1 MRKQKESHGF
11 RRGSVKHDLLL
22 KGGTVIDAAQGL
34 NSLCDIAIADGKIAA
49 VEPDI
54 PERSATQ
61 TVSVKDKYVT
71 PGLIDIHTHVYYGV
85 TTWGIRADAVCTT
98 AGTTTV
104 VDAGSPGWVTFPGF
118 REFISEPAQT
128 NILTYIHI
136 SGIGLVY
143 GPIGEMIDI
152 AYAAPGQVAET
163 LQQHRDITVGVK
175 VRQGKMQVGDNGVE
189 PLKLAIEAAERAETT
204 VMCHIGAGVSLP
216 EILGLLRPGDV
227 ITHCFQGN
235 GDNIIDE
242 KGRIIPEAWQA
253 REDGIVF
260 DVGHGAGSFH
270 YEVAQRAMEQGFI
283 SDVIS
288 TDLHTGN
295 INGPVYD
302 LPTTLSK
309 LMHLGLS
316 LEDVIE
322 KATFSAAKA
331 IQREDQIGN
340 LRVGTVADV
349 AVFDVL
355 EGEFEYFDSHGTK
368 FIGDKKLKTEL
379 TIREGKI

>member
-1 MRKQKESHGF
+1 MKY
-11 RRGSVKHDLLL
+11 DLLL
-22 KGGTVIDAAQGL
+22 KGGTVIDAAQRL
-34 NSLCDIAIADGKIAA
+34 NAPRDVAIAGGVIAA
-49 VEPDI
+49 VESDI
-54 PERSATQ
+54 PERAATQ
-61 TVSVKDKYVT
+61 TVFVKDRYIT

-85 TTWGIRADAVCTT
+85 TTWGIRADAVCPT

-104 VDAGSPGWVTFPGF
+104 VDAGSPSWVTFPGF
-118 REFISEPAQT
+118 REFIVEPAQT

-152 AYAAPGQVAET
+152 AYAAPERVADI

-189 PLKLAIEAAERAETT
+189 PLNLAIQAAERAGTS
-204 VMCHIGAGVSLP
+204 VMCHIGPGVPLP
-216 EILGLLRPGDV
+216 EILRCLRPGDV

-235 GDNIIDE
+235 GDNIIDAT
-242 KGRIIPEAWQA
+242 GRIIPEAWKA
-253 REDGIVF
+253 RENGVIF
-260 DVGHGAGSFH
+260 DVGHGAGSFR
-270 YEVAQRAMEQGFI
+270 YEIAQRAMEQGFI

-288 TDLHTGN
+288 TDLHNGN

-316 LEDVIE
+316 LADVIE

-340 LRVGTVADV
+340 LKVGTVADI

-355 EGEFEYFDSHGTK
+355 EGQFEYFDSHGTK
-368 FIGDKKLKTEL
+368 FIGGKKLKTEL
-379 TIREGKI
+379 TIRAGKI

>member
-1 MRKQKESHGF
+1 MKY
-11 RRGSVKHDLLL
+11 DLLL
-22 KGGTVIDAAQGL
+22 KGGTVIDAAQDL
-34 NSLCDIAIADGKIAA
+34 NAPRDVAIANGVIAA
-49 VEPDI
+49 VESDI
-54 PERSATQ
+54 PERTATQ
-61 TVSVKDKYVT
+61 TVSVKDRYIT

-85 TTWGIRADAVCTT
+85 TTWGIRADGVCPT

-104 VDAGSPGWVTFPGF
+104 VDAGSPSWVTFPGF
-118 REFISEPAQT
+118 REFIAEPAQT

-152 AYAAPGQVAET
+152 AYAAPERVADT
-163 LQQHRDITVGVK
+163 LQQHPDITVGVK

-189 PLKLAIEAAERAETT
+189 PLTLAIEAAERAGTS
-204 VMCHIGAGVSLP
+204 VMCHIGAGVPLP

-242 KGRIIPEAWQA
+242 KGRIIPEAWKA
-253 REDGIVF
+253 REDGVIF

-309 LMHLGLS
+309 LMHLGLP
-316 LEDVIE
+316 LADVIE

-331 IQREDQIGN
+331 IQREEQIGN
-340 LRVGTVADV
+340 LKVGTVADI

-355 EGEFEYFDSHGTK
+355 EGQFEYFDSHGTK
-368 FIGDKKLKTEL
+368 FIGDKKLKAEL
-379 TIREGKI
+379 TIRKGKI

>member
-1 MRKQKESHGF
+1 MKY
-11 RRGSVKHDLLL
+11 DILL

-34 NSLCDIAIADGKIAA
+34 NAARDVAIAGGVIAA
-49 VEPDI
+49 IEPDI
-54 PERSATQ
+54 PDNAATQ
-61 TVSVKDKYVT
+61 TVSVKGKYVT
-71 PGLIDIHTHVYYGV
+71 PGLVDIHTHVYYGV
-85 TTWGIRADAVCTT
+85 TTWGIRADTICPM

-104 VDAGSPGWVTFPGF
+104 VDAGSPSWVTFPGF
-118 REFISEPAQT
+118 REFIAEPSLT

-143 GPIGEMIDI
+143 GPVGEMFDM
-152 AYAAPGQVAET
+152 AYADPGRVAET

-175 VRQGKMQVGDNGVE
+175 VRQGKGQVGDNGVE
-189 PLKLAIEAAERAETT
+189 PLKLAIQAAEHAGTS
-204 VMCHIGAGVSLP
+204 VMCHIGAGVPLP
-216 EILGLLRPGDV
+216 DILKLLRPGDV

-242 KGRIIPEAWQA
+242 KGRVIPEAWKA
-253 REDGIVF
+253 RADGIIF

-270 YEVAQRAMEQGFI
+270 YEIAQRAMAQGFI

-316 LEDVIE
+316 LEDVID

-331 IQREDQIGN
+331 IQREAQLGN
-340 LRVGTVADV
+340 LKVGTVADV
-349 AVFDVL
+349 AVFEIL
-355 EGEFEYFDSHGTK
+355 EGEFEYFDAHGKK
-368 FIGDKKLKTEL
+368 FIGNKKLKAAL

>member
-1 MRKQKESHGF
+1 MKYDF
-11 RRGSVKHDLLL
+11 LL
-22 KGGTVIDAAQGL
+22 KGGTVIDAAQGI
-34 NSLCDIAIADGKIAA
+34 NAVYDVAIADGTIAA
-49 VEPDI
+49 IETDI
-54 PERSATQ
+54 PAHAAIQ
-61 TVSVKDKYVT
+61 TISVKDKYVT

-85 TTWGIRADAVCTT
+85 TTWGIRADAVCPT

-104 VDAGSPGWVTFPGF
+104 VDAGSPSWVTFPGF
-118 REFISEPAQT
+118 REFIAEPAQT

-143 GPIGEMIDI
+143 GPLGEMTDI
-152 AYAAPGQVAET
+152 AYASPGQVAET

-189 PLKLAIEAAERAETT
+189 PLKLAIEAAERADTS
-204 VMCHIGAGVSLP
+204 VMCHIGAGVPLP
-216 EILGLLRPGDV
+216 EILRLLRPGDV

-242 KGRIIPEAWQA
+242 KGRIIPEAWKA
-253 REDGIVF
+253 REDGIIF

-309 LMHLGLS
+309 LMHLGLP
-316 LEDVIE
+316 LADVVE

-331 IQREDQIGN
+331 IQREDEIGN
-340 LRVGTVADV
+340 LKVGTVADV
-349 AVFDVL
+349 AVFDVI

-368 FIGDKKLKTEL
+368 FIGNKKLKTEL
-379 TIREGKI
+379 TIREGKV

>member
-1 MRKQKESHGF
+1 MKY
-11 RRGSVKHDLLL
+11 DLLL

-34 NSLCDIAIADGKIAA
+34 NAVRDVAITDGTIAA
-49 VEPDI
+49 IEPDI
-54 PERSATQ
+54 SERAATQ
-61 TVSVKDKYVT
+61 TISVKDRYVT

-85 TTWGIRADAVCTT
+85 TTWGIRADAVCPT

-104 VDAGSPGWVTFPGF
+104 VDAGSPSWVTFPGF
-118 REFISEPAQT
+118 REFIAEPAQT

-143 GPIGEMIDI
+143 GPLGEMTDI

-163 LQQHRDITVGVK
+163 LQKHRDITVGVK

-189 PLKLAIEAAERAETT
+189 PLKLAIEAAERAETS
-204 VMCHIGAGVSLP
+204 VMCHIGAGVPLP
-216 EILGLLRPGDV
+216 DILRLLRPGDV

-242 KGRIIPEAWQA
+242 KGRIIPEAWKA
-253 REDGIVF
+253 REEGIIF

-309 LMHLGLS
+309 LMHLGLP
-316 LEDVIE
+316 LADVIE

-331 IQREDQIGN
+331 IQREDQLGN
-340 LRVGTVADV
+340 LKVGTVADV

-355 EGEFEYFDSHGTK
+355 EGQFEYFDSHRTK

-379 TIREGKI
+379 TIRAGKI

>member
-1 MRKQKESHGF
+1 MKY
-11 RRGSVKHDLLL
+11 DILL

-34 NSLCDIAIADGKIAA
+34 NAVRDVAITDGVIAA
-49 VEPDI
+49 IEPDI
-54 PERSATQ
+54 PEDAATQ
-61 TVSVKDKYVT
+61 TIFVKDKYVT
-71 PGLIDIHTHVYYGV
+71 PGLVDIHTHVYYGV
-85 TTWGIRADAVCTT
+85 TTWGIRADGVCPT

-104 VDAGSPGWVTFPGF
+104 VDAGSPSWVTFPGF
-118 REFISEPAQT
+118 REFIAEPAWT

-143 GPIGEMIDI
+143 GPVGEMYDM
-152 AYAAPGQVAET
+152 AYADPGRVAET

-175 VRQGKMQVGDNGVE
+175 VRQGKGQVGDNGVE
-189 PLKLAIEAAERAETT
+189 PLKCAIEAAERAGTS
-204 VMCHIGAGVSLP
+204 VMCHIGAGVPLP
-216 EILGLLRPGDV
+216 DILGLLRPGDV

-235 GDNIIDE
+235 GDNIVDE
-242 KGRIIPEAWQA
+242 KGRVIREAWKA
-253 REDGIVF
+253 REDGIIF

-270 YEVAQRAMEQGFI
+270 YEIAQRAMEQGFI

-316 LEDVIE
+316 LEAVIE
-322 KATFSAAKA
+322 KATFGAAKA
-331 IQREDQIGN
+331 IQREEELGH
-340 LRVGTVADV
+340 LKVGTVADV
-349 AVFDVL
+349 AVFEVL
-355 EGEFEYFDSHGTK
+355 EGEFEFFDSHGTQ
-368 FIGDKKLKTEL
+368 FVGDKKLRATL
-379 TIREGKI
+379 TVREGKV

>member
-1 MRKQKESHGF
+1 MKY
-11 RRGSVKHDLLL
+11 DLLL
-22 KGGTVIDAAQGL
+22 KGGTIIDAVQGL
-34 NSLCDIAIADGKIAA
+34 NAVRDVAIADGTIAA
-49 VEPDI
+49 IETDI
-54 PERSATQ
+54 PERAATQ
-61 TVSVKDKYVT
+61 TISVKDKFVT

-104 VDAGSPGWVTFPGF
+104 VDAGSPSWVTFPGF
-118 REFISEPAQT
+118 REFIAEPART

-143 GPIGEMIDI
+143 GPIGEMTDI
-152 AYAAPGQVAET
+152 TYASPEQVAET
-163 LQQHRDITVGVK
+163 LQRHRDITVGVK
-175 VRQGKMQVGDNGVE
+175 VRQGKMQVGNNGTE
-189 PLKLAIEAAERAETT
+189 PLKLAIQAAEHAETS
-204 VMCHIGAGVSLP
+204 VMCHIGSGVPLP

-242 KGRIIPEAWQA
+242 KGRIIPEAWKA
-253 REDGIVF
+253 REDGVIF

-309 LMHLGLS
+309 LMHLGLP
-316 LEDVIE
+316 LADVIE

-331 IQREDQIGN
+331 IQREDELGN
-340 LRVGTVADV
+340 LKVGTVADV

-355 EGEFEYFDSHGTK
+355 EGQFEYCDSHGTK

>member
-1 MRKQKESHGF
+1 MNY
-11 RRGSVKHDLLL
+11 DILL
-22 KGGTVIDAAQGL
+22 KGGTVIDAAQNL
-34 NSLCDIAIADGKIAA
+34 NAARDVAITGGVIAA
-49 VEPDI
+49 IEGEI
-54 PERSATQ
+54 PEGAATQ
-61 TVSVKDKYVT
+61 TINVKDKFVT
-71 PGLIDIHTHVYYGV
+71 PGLVDIHTHVYYGV
-85 TTWGIRADAVCTT
+85 TTWGIRADGVCST

-104 VDAGSPGWVTFPGF
+104 VDAGSPSWVTFPGF
-118 REFISEPAQT
+118 REFIAEPAQT

-143 GPIGEMIDI
+143 GPIGEMHDI
-152 AYAAPGQVAET
+152 AYANPIRVAET
-163 LQQHRDITVGVK
+163 LQAHRDMTVGVK

-189 PLKLAIEAAERAETT
+189 PLKLAIEAAEQAETP
-204 VMCHIGAGVSLP
+204 VMCHIGAGVPLP
-216 EILGLLRPGDV
+216 DILRLLRPGDV

-235 GDNIIDE
+235 GDNIVDE
-242 KGRIIPEAWQA
+242 KGRVIPEAWKA
-253 REDGIVF
+253 REDGIIF
-260 DVGHGAGSFH
+260 DVGHGAGSFR
-270 YEVAQRAMEQGFI
+270 YEIAQRAMEQGFI

-302 LPTTLSK
+302 LPTVLSK

-331 IQREDQIGN
+331 IQREEELGH
-340 LRVGTVADV
+340 LKVGTVADV
-349 AVFDVL
+349 AVFEVL
-355 EGEFEYFDSHGTK
+355 DGEFEFFDTHGTK
-368 FIGDKKLKTEL
+368 FIGNKKLKAAL

>member
-1 MRKQKESHGF
+1 MNY
-11 RRGSVKHDLLL
+11 DILL
-22 KGGTVIDAAQGL
+22 KGGTVIDAAQNL
-34 NSLCDIAIADGKIAA
+34 NAMRDVAIAGGVVAA
-49 VEPDI
+49 IERDI
-54 PERSATQ
+54 PEGAATQ
-61 TVSVKDKYVT
+61 TINVKDKFVT
-71 PGLIDIHTHVYYGV
+71 PGLVDIHTHVYYGV
-85 TTWGIRADAVCTT
+85 TTWGIRADGVCPT

-104 VDAGSPGWVTFPGF
+104 VDAGSPSWVTFPGF
-118 REFISEPAQT
+118 REFIAEPAQT

-143 GPIGEMIDI
+143 GPVGEMHDI
-152 AYAAPGQVAET
+152 AYANPERVAET
-163 LQQHRDITVGVK
+163 LQAHRDMTVGVK

-189 PLKLAIEAAERAETT
+189 PLKLAIEAAKQAETP
-204 VMCHIGAGVSLP
+204 VMCHIGAGVPLP
-216 EILGLLRPGDV
+216 DILRLLRPGDV

-242 KGRIIPEAWQA
+242 KGSVIPEAWKA
-253 REDGIVF
+253 REDGIIF
-260 DVGHGAGSFH
+260 DVGHGAGSFR
-270 YEVAQRAMEQGFI
+270 YEIAQRAMEQGFI

-302 LPTTLSK
+302 LPTVLSK

-316 LEDVIE
+316 LEEVIE

-331 IQREDQIGN
+331 IQREAQLGH
-340 LRVGTVADV
+340 LKVGTVADV
-349 AVFDVL
+349 AVFEVL
-355 EGEFEYFDSHGTK
+355 DGEFEFLDTHGTQ
-368 FIGDKKLKTEL
+368 FIGNKKLKAAL

>member
-1 MRKQKESHGF
+1 MKY
-11 RRGSVKHDLLL
+11 DLLL

-34 NSLCDIAIADGKIAA
+34 NAVRDVAITDGTIAA
-49 VEPDI
+49 IEPDI
-54 PERSATQ
+54 PERAATQ
-61 TVSVKDKYVT
+61 TISVKDRYVT

-85 TTWGIRADAVCTT
+85 TTWGIRADAVCPT

-104 VDAGSPGWVTFPGF
+104 VDAGSPSWVTFPGF
-118 REFISEPAQT
+118 REFIAEPAQT

-143 GPIGEMIDI
+143 GPLGEMTDI

-163 LQQHRDITVGVK
+163 LQKHRDITVGVK

-189 PLKLAIEAAERAETT
+189 PLKLAIEAAERAETP
-204 VMCHIGAGVSLP
+204 VMCHIGAGVPLP
-216 EILGLLRPGDV
+216 DILRLLRPGDV

-242 KGRIIPEAWQA
+242 KGRIIPEAWKA
-253 REDGIVF
+253 REEGIIF

-309 LMHLGLS
+309 LMHLGLP
-316 LEDVIE
+316 LADVIE

-331 IQREDQIGN
+331 IQREDQLGN
-340 LRVGTVADV
+340 LKVGTVADV

-355 EGEFEYFDSHGTK
+355 EGQFEYFDSHRTK

-379 TIREGKI
+379 TIRAGKI

>member
-1 MRKQKESHGF
+1 MSIANRQPTTKY
-11 RRGSVKHDLLL
+11 DLLL
-22 KGGTVIDAAQGL
+22 KGGTVIDAAQDL
-34 NSLCDIAIADGKIAA
+34 NAARDVAIADGVIAA
-49 VEPDI
+49 VESDI
-54 PERSATQ
+54 PERAAIQ
-61 TVSVKDKYVT
+61 TVSVKDRYVT

-85 TTWGIRADAVCTT
+85 TTWGIRADAVCPT

-104 VDAGSPGWVTFPGF
+104 VDAGSPSWVTFPGF
-118 REFISEPAQT
+118 REFIAEPAQT

-143 GPIGEMIDI
+143 GPIGEMIDL
-152 AYAAPGQVAET
+152 AYAAPERVADT

-189 PLKLAIEAAERAETT
+189 PLKLAVEAAERAETS
-204 VMCHIGAGVSLP
+204 VMCHIGAGVPLP
-216 EILGLLRPGDV
+216 NILRHLRPGDV

-242 KGRIIPEAWQA
+242 KGRIIPEAWKA
-253 REDGIVF
+253 REDGIIF

-309 LMHLGLS
+309 LIHLGLP
-316 LEDVIE
+316 LADVIE

-331 IQREDQIGN
+331 IQREDQLGN
-340 LRVGTVADV
+340 LKVGTVADV
-349 AVFDVL
+349 AVFDVI
-355 EGEFEYFDSHGTK
+355 EGQFEYFDSHGTK

-379 TIREGKI
+379 TIRAGKI

>member
-1 MRKQKESHGF
+1 MSIANRQPTTKY
-11 RRGSVKHDLLL
+11 DLLL
-22 KGGTVIDAAQGL
+22 KGGTVIDAAQDL
-34 NSLCDIAIADGKIAA
+34 NAARDVAIADGVIAA
-49 VEPDI
+49 VESDI
-54 PERSATQ
+54 PERAAIQ
-61 TVSVKDKYVT
+61 TISVKDRYVT

-85 TTWGIRADAVCTT
+85 TTWGIRADAVCPT

-104 VDAGSPGWVTFPGF
+104 VDAGSPSWVTFPGF
-118 REFISEPAQT
+118 REFIAEPAQT

-152 AYAAPGQVAET
+152 AYAAPERVADT

-189 PLKLAIEAAERAETT
+189 PLKLAVEAAERAETS
-204 VMCHIGAGVSLP
+204 VMCHIGAGVPLP
-216 EILGLLRPGDV
+216 NILRHLRPGDV

-242 KGRIIPEAWQA
+242 KGRIIPEVWKA
-253 REDGIVF
+253 REDGIIF

-309 LMHLGLS
+309 LIHLGLP
-316 LEDVIE
+316 LADVIE

-331 IQREDQIGN
+331 IQREGQLGN
-340 LRVGTVADV
+340 LKVGTVADV
-349 AVFDVL
+349 AVFDVI
-355 EGEFEYFDSHGTK
+355 EGQFEYFDSHGTK

-379 TIREGKI
+379 TIRAGKI

>member
-1 MRKQKESHGF
+1 MKY
-11 RRGSVKHDLLL
+11 DLLL

-34 NSLCDIAIADGKIAA
+34 NTVCDVAITDGTIAA
-49 VEPDI
+49 IETDI
-54 PERSATQ
+54 PERTATQ

-85 TTWGIRADAVCTT
+85 TTWGIRADAVCPT

-104 VDAGSPGWVTFPGF
+104 VDAGSPSWVTFPGF

-143 GPIGEMIDI
+143 GPIGEMTDI
-152 AYAAPGQVAET
+152 AYASPGQVAET

-189 PLKLAIEAAERAETT
+189 PLKLAIEAAERAETS
-204 VMCHIGAGVSLP
+204 VMCHIGAGVPLP
-216 EILGLLRPGDV
+216 DILRLLRPGDV

-242 KGRIIPEAWQA
+242 KGRIIPEAWKA
-253 REDGIVF
+253 REDGIIF

-309 LMHLGLS
+309 LMHLGLP
-316 LEDVIE
+316 LADVIE

-340 LRVGTVADV
+340 LKVGTVADV

-368 FIGDKKLKTEL
+368 FIGNKKIKTEL
-379 TIREGKI
+379 TIREGKV

>member
-1 MRKQKESHGF
+1 MKY
-11 RRGSVKHDLLL
+11 DLVL
-22 KGGTVIDAAQGL
+22 KGGTVIDAAQDL
-34 NSLCDIAIADGKIAA
+34 NAPRDIAIADGIIAA

-54 PERSATQ
+54 PERAATQ
-61 TVSVKDKYVT
+61 TVSVKDRYVT

-85 TTWGIRADAVCTT
+85 TTWGIRADSVCTT

-104 VDAGSPGWVTFPGF
+104 VDAGSPSWVTFPGF
-118 REFISEPAQT
+118 REFIAEPAQT
-128 NILTYIHI
+128 NILTYNNI

-152 AYAAPGQVAET
+152 AYANPGRVADT
-163 LQQHRDITVGVK
+163 LQQHRDLTVGVK

-189 PLKLAIEAAERAETT
+189 PLKLAIEAAERAETS
-204 VMCHIGAGVSLP
+204 VMCHIGAGVPLP
-216 EILGLLRPGDV
+216 EILRLLRPGDV

-242 KGRIIPEAWQA
+242 KGRIIPEAWKA
-253 REDGIVF
+253 REDGIIF

-309 LMHLGLS
+309 LMHLGLP
-316 LEDVIE
+316 LADVIE

-340 LRVGTVADV
+340 LKVGTVADI
-349 AVFDVL
+349 AVFDIL
-355 EGEFEYFDSHGTK
+355 EGQFEYFDSHSTK
-368 FIGDKKLKTEL
+368 FIGEKKLKTEL
-379 TIREGKI
+379 TIRKGKI

>member
-1 MRKQKESHGF
+1 MGTEMNY
-11 RRGSVKHDLLL
+11 DILL
-22 KGGTVIDAAQGL
+22 KGGIVIDAAQHL
-34 NSLCDIAIADGKIAA
+34 NARRDVAITGGVIAA
-49 VEPDI
+49 IEQDI
-54 PERSATQ
+54 PEGAATQ
-61 TVSVKDKYVT
+61 TINVKDKFVT
-71 PGLIDIHTHVYYGV
+71 PGLVDIHTHVYYGV
-85 TTWGIRADAVCTT
+85 TTWGIRADGVCPT

-104 VDAGSPGWVTFPGF
+104 VDAGSPSWVTFPGF
-118 REFISEPAQT
+118 REFIAEPAQT

-143 GPIGEMIDI
+143 GPIGEMHDI
-152 AYAAPGQVAET
+152 AYANPDRVAET
-163 LQQHRDITVGVK
+163 LQTHRDMTVGVK

-189 PLKLAIEAAERAETT
+189 PLKLAIEAAEQAETP
-204 VMCHIGAGVSLP
+204 VMCHIGAGVPLP
-216 EILGLLRPGDV
+216 DILRLLRPGDV

-242 KGRIIPEAWQA
+242 KGRVIPEAWKA
-253 REDGIVF
+253 REDGIIF
-260 DVGHGAGSFH
+260 DVGHGAGSFR
-270 YEVAQRAMEQGFI
+270 YEIAQRAMEQGFI

-302 LPTTLSK
+302 LPTVLSK

-316 LEDVIE
+316 LGDVIE

-331 IQREDQIGN
+331 IQREEQLGH
-340 LRVGTVADV
+340 LKVGTVADV
-349 AVFDVL
+349 AVFEVL
-355 EGEFEYFDSHGTK
+355 DGEFEFFDTHGTK
-368 FIGDKKLKTEL
+368 FIGNKKLKAAL

>member
-1 MRKQKESHGF
+1 MKY
-11 RRGSVKHDLLL
+11 DILL

-34 NSLCDIAIADGKIAA
+34 NAARDIAIADGVIAA
-49 VEPDI
+49 IEPNI
-54 PERSATQ
+54 PDTAATQ
-61 TVSVKDKYVT
+61 TVPVKDKYVT
-71 PGLIDIHTHVYYGV
+71 PGLVDIHTHVYYGV
-85 TTWGIRADAVCTT
+85 TTWGIRADAICPM

-104 VDAGSPGWVTFPGF
+104 VDAGSPSWVTFPGF
-118 REFISEPAQT
+118 REFIAEPAQT

-143 GPIGEMIDI
+143 GPVGEMFDM
-152 AYAAPGQVAET
+152 AYADPGRVADT

-175 VRQGKMQVGDNGVE
+175 VRQGKGQVGDNGVE
-189 PLKLAIEAAERAETT
+189 PLKLAIQAAARAGTS
-204 VMCHIGAGVSLP
+204 VMCHIGAGVPLP
-216 EILGLLRPGDV
+216 DILKLLRPGDV

-242 KGRIIPEAWQA
+242 KGRVIPEAWKA
-253 REDGIVF
+253 REEGVIF

-270 YEVAQRAMEQGFI
+270 YEIAQRAMEQGFI

-316 LEDVIE
+316 LEDVID
-322 KATFSAAKA
+322 KATFRAAKA
-331 IQREDQIGN
+331 IQREAQLGH
-340 LRVGTVADV
+340 LKVGTVADV
-349 AVFDVL
+349 AVFEVL

-368 FIGDKKLKTEL
+368 FTGNQKLKAAL

>member
-1 MRKQKESHGF
+1 MNY
-11 RRGSVKHDLLL
+11 DILL
-22 KGGTVIDAAQGL
+22 KGGTVIDAAQNL
-34 NSLCDIAIADGKIAA
+34 NAVRDVAITGGVITAI
-49 VEPDI
+49 EQDI
-54 PERSATQ
+54 PETAATQ
-61 TVSVKDKYVT
+61 TINVKDKFVT
-71 PGLIDIHTHVYYGV
+71 PGLVDIHTHVYYGV
-85 TTWGIRADAVCTT
+85 TTWGIRADGVCRT

-104 VDAGSPGWVTFPGF
+104 VDAGSPSWVTFPGF
-118 REFISEPAQT
+118 REFIAEPAQT

-143 GPIGEMIDI
+143 GPVGEMHDM
-152 AYAAPGQVAET
+152 AYANPERVAET
-163 LQQHRDITVGVK
+163 LQAHRDMTVGVK

-189 PLKLAIEAAERAETT
+189 PLKLAIKAAEQAETP
-204 VMCHIGAGVSLP
+204 VMCHIGAGVPLP
-216 EILGLLRPGDV
+216 DILRLLRPGDV

-242 KGRIIPEAWQA
+242 KGRVIPEAWKA
-253 REDGIVF
+253 REDGIIF
-260 DVGHGAGSFH
+260 DVGHGAGSFR
-270 YEVAQRAMEQGFI
+270 YEIAQRAMEQGFI

-302 LPTTLSK
+302 LPTVLSK

-331 IQREDQIGN
+331 IQREEQLGH
-340 LRVGTVADV
+340 LKVGTVADV
-349 AVFDVL
+349 AVFEVL
-355 EGEFEYFDSHGTK
+355 DGEFEFLDAHDTK
-368 FIGDKKLKTEL
+368 FIGNKKLKATL

>member
-1 MRKQKESHGF
+1 MKY
-11 RRGSVKHDLLL
+11 DLLL

-34 NSLCDIAIADGKIAA
+34 NAQRDVAIAEGIIAA

-54 PERSATQ
+54 PERAATQ
-61 TVSVKDKYVT
+61 TISVKDRYVT

-85 TTWGIRADAVCTT
+85 TTWGIRADAVCPT

-118 REFISEPAQT
+118 REFIAEPAQT

-143 GPIGEMIDI
+143 GPIGEMLDI

-163 LQQHRDITVGVK
+163 LQKHRDITVGVK

-189 PLKLAIEAAERAETT
+189 PLKLAIEAAERAETS
-204 VMCHIGAGVSLP
+204 VMCHIGAGVPLP
-216 EILGLLRPGDV
+216 DILRLLRPGDV

-242 KGRIIPEAWQA
+242 KGRIIPEAWKA
-253 REDGIVF
+253 REDGIIF
-260 DVGHGAGSFH
+260 DVGHGAGSFR

-309 LMHLGLS
+309 LMHLGLP
-316 LEDVIE
+316 LADVIE

-331 IQREDQIGN
+331 IQREDQLGN
-340 LRVGTVADV
+340 LKVGTVADV

-355 EGEFEYFDSHGTK
+355 EGQFEYFDSHGTK
-368 FIGDKKLKTEL
+368 FIGDQKLKTEL

>member
-1 MRKQKESHGF
+1 MKY
-11 RRGSVKHDLLL
+11 DLLL

-34 NSLCDIAIADGKIAA
+34 NAVRDVAIVDGTIAA
-49 VEPDI
+49 IETDI
-54 PERSATQ
+54 PQGAATQ
-61 TVSVKDKYVT
+61 TISVKDKYVT
-71 PGLIDIHTHVYYGV
+71 PGLVDIHTHVYYGV

-104 VDAGSPGWVTFPGF
+104 VDAGSPSWVTFPGF
-118 REFISEPAQT
+118 REFIAEPAQT

-143 GPIGEMIDI
+143 GPLGEMTDI
-152 AYAAPGQVAET
+152 AYASPEQVAET
-163 LQQHRDITVGVK
+163 LQKHRDITVGVK
-175 VRQGKMQVGDNGVE
+175 VRQGKMQVGNNGVE
-189 PLKLAIEAAERAETT
+189 PLKLAIQAAARAETS

-242 KGRIIPEAWQA
+242 KGRIIPEAWKA
-253 REDGIVF
+253 REDGIIF

-270 YEVAQRAMEQGFI
+270 YEIAQRAMEQGFI

-309 LMHLGLS
+309 LMHLGLP
-316 LEDVIE
+316 LADVIE

-331 IQREDQIGN
+331 IQREDQLGN
-340 LRVGTVADV
+340 LKVGTVADV

-355 EGEFEYFDSHGTK
+355 EGQFEYFDSHGTK

>member
-1 MRKQKESHGF
+1 MSIANRQPTA
-11 RRGSVKHDLLL
+11 RYDLLL
-22 KGGTVIDAAQGL
+22 KGGTVIDAAQDL
-34 NSLCDIAIADGKIAA
+34 NAVRDVAIADGVIAA
-49 VEPDI
+49 VESDI
-54 PERSATQ
+54 PERAATQ
-61 TVSVKDKYVT
+61 TVFVKDRYVT

-85 TTWGIRADAVCTT
+85 TTWGIRADAVCPT

-104 VDAGSPGWVTFPGF
+104 VDAGSPSWVTFPGF
-118 REFISEPAQT
+118 REFIAEPAQT

-152 AYAAPGQVAET
+152 AYAAPERVADT

-189 PLKLAIEAAERAETT
+189 PLKLAVEAAERAQTS
-204 VMCHIGAGVSLP
+204 VMCHIGAGVPLP
-216 EILGLLRPGDV
+216 EILRHLRPGDV

-242 KGRIIPEAWQA
+242 KGRIIPEAWKA
-253 REDGIVF
+253 REDGIIF

-309 LMHLGLS
+309 LIHLGLP
-316 LEDVIE
+316 LADVIE

-331 IQREDQIGN
+331 IQREDQLGN
-340 LRVGTVADV
+340 LKVGTVADV

-355 EGEFEYFDSHGTK
+355 EGQFEYFDSHGTK
-368 FIGDKKLKTEL
+368 FIGDKKLKTQL
-379 TIREGKI
+379 TIRKGKI

>member
-1 MRKQKESHGF
+1 MKY
-11 RRGSVKHDLLL
+11 DLLL
-22 KGGTVIDAAQGL
+22 KGGTVIDAAQDL
-34 NSLCDIAIADGKIAA
+34 NAPRDVAIANGVIAA
-49 VEPDI
+49 VESDI
-54 PERSATQ
+54 PERTATQ
-61 TVSVKDKYVT
+61 TVSVKDRYIT

-85 TTWGIRADAVCTT
+85 TTWGIRADAVCPT

-104 VDAGSPGWVTFPGF
+104 VDAGSPSWVTFPGF
-118 REFISEPAQT
+118 REFIAEPAQT

-152 AYAAPGQVAET
+152 AYAAPERVAET

-189 PLKLAIEAAERAETT
+189 PLTLAIEAAERAGTS
-204 VMCHIGAGVSLP
+204 VMCHIGAGVPLP

-242 KGRIIPEAWQA
+242 KGRIIPEAWKA
-253 REDGIVF
+253 REDGVIF

-309 LMHLGLS
+309 LMHLGLP
-316 LEDVIE
+316 LADVIE

-331 IQREDQIGN
+331 IQREEQIGN
-340 LRVGTVADV
+340 LKVGTVADI

-355 EGEFEYFDSHGTK
+355 EGQFEYFDSHGTK
-368 FIGDKKLKTEL
+368 FIGDKKLKAEL
-379 TIREGKI
+379 TIRKGKI

>member
-1 MRKQKESHGF
+1 MSIANRQPTTKY
-11 RRGSVKHDLLL
+11 DLLL
-22 KGGTVIDAAQGL
+22 KGGTVIDAAQDL
-34 NSLCDIAIADGKIAA
+34 NAARDVAIADGVIAA
-49 VEPDI
+49 VESDI
-54 PERSATQ
+54 PERAAIQ
-61 TVSVKDKYVT
+61 TVSVKDRYVT

-85 TTWGIRADAVCTT
+85 TTWGIRADAVCPT

-104 VDAGSPGWVTFPGF
+104 VDAGSPSWVTFPGF
-118 REFISEPAQT
+118 REFIAEPAQT

-152 AYAAPGQVAET
+152 AYAAPERVADT

-189 PLKLAIEAAERAETT
+189 PLKLAVEAAERAETS
-204 VMCHIGAGVSLP
+204 VMCHIGAGVPLP
-216 EILGLLRPGDV
+216 NILRHLRPGDV

-242 KGRIIPEAWQA
+242 KGRIIPEAWKA
-253 REDGIVF
+253 REDGIIF

-309 LMHLGLS
+309 LIHLGLP
-316 LEDVIE
+316 LADVIE

-331 IQREDQIGN
+331 IQREGQLGN
-340 LRVGTVADV
+340 LKVGTVADV
-349 AVFDVL
+349 AVFDVI
-355 EGEFEYFDSHGTK
+355 EGQFEYFDSHGTK

-379 TIREGKI
+379 TIRAGKI